1 MKYLKLFENFETA
14 EETEKELN
22 AYTLKESDDND
33 EDYDDEDDDDDEDDE
48 SGLKT
53 FPWEDN
59 DEDEEDDNWNGPWM
73 EVDDLD
79 NDYVYDV
86 FINDKR
92 TPGGDTIKD
101 DYGVIEVTYHKNG
114 TINVEGFGKNIKDYL
129 EDYGISSVPE
139 SDVNLIWDGDMG
151 WETIDKK

>member
-1 MKYLKLFENFETA
+1 MKYLKLFEKFKTT
-14 EETEKELN
+14 EEIKGHRIV
-22 AYTLKESDDND
+22 
-33 EDYDDEDDDDDEDDE
+33 EDDE
-48 SGLKT
+48 ERELY
-53 FPWEDN
+53 PWDEGYNED
-59 DEDEEDDNWNGPWM
+59 DEEDDDNNWNGPWM

-151 WETIDKK
+151 WETVDK